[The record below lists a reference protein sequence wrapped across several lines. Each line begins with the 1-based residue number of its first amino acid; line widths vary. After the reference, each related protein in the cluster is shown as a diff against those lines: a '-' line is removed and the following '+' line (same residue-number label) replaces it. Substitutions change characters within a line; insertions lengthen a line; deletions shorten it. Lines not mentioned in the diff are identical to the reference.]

1 MRGLLSLRYPG
12 VAAVAQ
18 VLLALSQG
26 SPLHAP
32 EPLVCAPCT
41 ADTLLQCPAVAP
53 DCAEVL
59 KEPGCGCCYACALQK
74 GALCG
79 VYTAR
84 CGTGLRCHPQLG
96 EQRPL
101 HALIRGHAVCMEPSE
116 AARIQAVQAAENE
129 NAKNMAV
136 DRDQVSLQYRLG
148 HVTHSKPFE
157 PREATEAQESMKAN
171 INANRK
177 KLMEQGPCQVD
188 LHRALEKITK
198 SQQKTKFYLPNCDKH
213 GFYNPKQCETSLE
226 SQRGKCWCVTP
237 WNGKMI
243 AGSLDL
249 PGEMD
254 CQQYPS
260 LVGQE

>member
-1 MRGLLSLRYPG
+1 
-12 VAAVAQ
+12 
-18 VLLALSQG
+18 
-26 SPLHAP
+26 
-32 EPLVCAPCT
+32 
-41 ADTLLQCPAVAP
+41 
-53 DCAEVL
+53 
-59 KEPGCGCCYACALQK
+59 
-74 GALCG
+74 
-79 VYTAR
+79 
-84 CGTGLRCHPQLG
+84 
-96 EQRPL
+96 
-101 HALIRGHAVCMEPSE
+101 MEPSE

-213 GFYNPKQCETSLE
+213 GFYNPKQPLQLIQNSAARLVSRSFSSLAP
-226 SQRGKCWCVTP
+226 KW
-237 WNGKMI
+237 WN
-243 AGSLDL
+243 DL
-249 PGEMD
+249 PTEVKTAE
-254 CQQYPS
+254 S
-260 LVGQE
+260 LTSFRRLLKTHLFRLYL